1 MSANGS
7 AQQKMW
13 WLRLVRRVARAT
25 GKPDEAEDYLHSAF
39 LKLEAYRLHK
49 PVDNPDGFLVKVA
62 ANIALDDGRHER
74 VKAEI
79 GRSIYDLVNLVD
91 LQPLQDEALA
101 ACNRLERVKVGLDAL
116 TPRTRTIF
124 LMHRVGGMKYREIAA
139 QLGITVSAV
148 EKHIA
153 KAALFL
159 ADWVEGW

>member
-7 AQQKMW
+7 TQQKMW
-13 WLRLVRRVARAT
+13 WQRLVRRVARAT

-39 LKLEAYRLHK
+39 LRLEAYRQRQ
-49 PVDNPDGFLVKVA
+49 PVENPDAFLVKVA
-62 ANIALDDGRHER
+62 ANMALDDGRHER

-79 GRSIYDLVNLVD
+79 GRSVYELVNLVD

-101 ACNRLERVKVGLDAL
+101 ACKRFERVRVGLDAL
-116 TPRTRTIF
+116 SPRTRTIF
-124 LMHRVGGMKYREIAA
+124 LMHRVSGMKYREIAA

-159 ADWVEGW
+159 TDWVEGW